1 MACFFFNLF
10 PMCSATYYPNPT
22 LPITQ
27 DWFLSHLNLVFCFLH
42 VLSLGHVLTLCDPMD
57 CHPPG
62 SSVPGIFQARIPEW
76 VAISYS
82 RGSSQHRNHTHISRV
97 CCIGRQIPCPWHH
110 LGSPY
115 VTLVSC
121 KHLMFSIL

>member
-1 MACFFFNLF
+1 MSGLKQIKSLIPIYFKILLLYPINIIRMFQAWNVLLYVLGCLLVSDTLG
-10 PMCSATYYPNPT
+10 PQVGCS
-22 LPITQ
+22 Q
-27 DWFLSHLNLVFCFLH
+27 
-42 VLSLGHVLTLCDPMD
+42 
-57 CHPPG
+57 PG
-62 SSVPGIFQARIPEW
+62 SSVHGIVQARIPEW